1 MKYKNLTLI
10 GTSHIAKQSMDD
22 VEKAIVN
29 LKPDIV
35 CLELDKRRLYALVN
49 NVKGNKFSLSAIR
62 KVGLKGYLF
71 SIIGAY
77 AEKKLGQYVGVSPGS
92 EMLKAIELSKKNK
105 IKIMVIDQ
113 DIEKTLKRFSQEF
126 TWKEKFRLLSDII
139 KAVVFR
145 KREIDFDL
153 RKVPDKKTIDKLL
166 NKVKKRYP
174 GLYKVLIEER
184 NEFMASK
191 LARIISVNDD
201 KKILAI
207 IGAGHEEDLIN
218 LIKKKRV
225 DVVSYSYT
233 YSYN

>member
-10 GTSHIAKQSMDD
+10 GTSHIAKQSLED
-22 VEKAIVN
+22 VEKAIN
-29 LKPDIV
+29 ELKPDII
-35 CLELDKRRLYALVN
+35 CLELDKKRLYALVHN
-49 NVKGNKFSLSAIR
+49 IKGSKFHLRYIR

-71 SIIGAY
+71 SLIGAY

-92 EMLKAIELSKKNK
+92 EMLKAIELAKKNK

-113 DIEKTLKRFSQEF
+113 DIEKTLKRFSKEF
-126 TWKEKFRLLSDII
+126 SWKEKFMLLGDVV

-145 KREIDFDL
+145 KKEVDFDL
-153 RKVPDKKTIDKLL
+153 RKVPDKKTIDKILK
-166 NKVKKRYP
+166 KVKKRYP
-174 GLYKVLIEER
+174 GLYRVLIEER

-191 LARIISVNDD
+191 LAKIISVNED

-207 IGAGHEEDLIN
+207 IGAGHEEDLVN

-225 DVVSYSYT
+225 DVVNYSYT

>member
-22 VEKAIVN
+22 VEKSIIN

-35 CLELDKRRLYALVN
+35 CLELDKKRLYALVH
-49 NVKGNKFSLSAIR
+49 NVKGNKFSLSDIR

-92 EMLKAIELSKKNK
+92 EMLKAIGLAKKNK

-113 DIEKTLKRFSQEF
+113 DIEKTLKRFSKEF

-145 KREIDFDL
+145 KKEIDFDL
-153 RKVPDKKTIDKLL
+153 RKVPNKKVIDKIL

-191 LARIISVNDD
+191 LAKIISVNDD
-201 KKILAI
+201 KKVLGI

-218 LIKKKRV
+218 LIKKKKV

-233 YSYN
+233 YSYS

>member
-10 GTSHIAKQSMDD
+10 GTSHIAKQSLED
-22 VEKAIVN
+22 VEKAISE
-29 LKPDIV
+29 LKPDII
-35 CLELDKRRLYALVN
+35 CLELDKKRLYALVHN
-49 NVKGNKFSLSAIR
+49 IKRSKFHLRDIR

-71 SIIGAY
+71 SLIGAY

-92 EMLKAIELSKKNK
+92 EMLKAIELAKKNK

-113 DIEKTLKRFSQEF
+113 DIEKTLKRFSKEF
-126 TWKEKFRLLSDII
+126 SWKEKFMLLGDVV

-145 KREIDFDL
+145 KKEVDFDL
-153 RKVPDKKTIDKLL
+153 RKVPDKKTIDKILK
-166 NKVKKRYP
+166 KVKKRYP
-174 GLYKVLIEER
+174 GLYRVLIEER

-191 LARIISVNDD
+191 LAKIISVNED

-207 IGAGHEEDLIN
+207 IGAGHEEDLVN

-225 DVVSYSYT
+225 DVVNYSYT